1 MKLLY
6 NQFAALVVLLVDPVA
21 SEEQVRNR
29 LDALKLFPDDPE
41 KFELTAFSRLTVSPT
56 VVISQV

>member
-6 NQFAALVVLLVDPVA
+6 NQFLALVVLLVDPVA

-41 KFELTAFSRLTVSPT
+41 KLELTPFSRLTVQ
-56 VVISQV
+56 I